1 MLMARPEKTS
11 ASVLCSASPRM
22 RPDMPYCLIG
32 RSGAGSLIVDLL
44 AQELERL
51 LGIGLNR
58 RVVSHRIGRPDL
70 Q

>member
-1 MLMARPEKTS
+1 
-11 ASVLCSASPRM
+11 
-22 RPDMPYCLIG
+22 MPYCLIG